1 MVGQLAES
9 LQTAAD
15 YAVWC
20 EGREVKVAFE
30 SELDARTLGEL
41 LMAHVVERGG
51 EDWASKSVCNLNSRL
66 KKVRRPKRRP

>member
-9 LQTAAD
+9 LQTTAD
-15 YAVWC
+15 YAVCC

-51 EDWASKSVCNLNSRL
+51 EDWASKSVCNLDSRL
-66 KKVRRPKRRP
+66 KQVRRPKRRP